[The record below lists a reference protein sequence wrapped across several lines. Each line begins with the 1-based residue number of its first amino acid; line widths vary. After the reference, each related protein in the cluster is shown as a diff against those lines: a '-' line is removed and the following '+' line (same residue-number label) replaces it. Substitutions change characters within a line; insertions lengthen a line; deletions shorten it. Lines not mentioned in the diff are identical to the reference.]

1 MLKLRTGGTLATVA
15 LATMLF
21 PLMLPTGGFGAEKCD
36 ALQEVLVGRMA
47 RIENEWPPLAA
58 AVRYAVHAEFN
69 YFTKQVRGFLQSEI
83 TRDAPDYFLSLARRL
98 GGYLKAVEGISCA
111 LAWRNEID
119 DYFYD
124 YFAFADSV
132 DKALHRLQRQQE
144 RQEQKQNEIFK
155 FMGWHP
161 SLYHDQSKADSD
173 DESGTVPPA

>member
-1 MLKLRTGGTLATVA
+1 MR
-15 LATMLF
+15 
-21 PLMLPTGGFGAEKCD
+21 
-36 ALQEVLVGRMA
+36 LV
-47 RIENEWPPLAA
+47 
-58 AVRYAVHAEFN
+58 YH
-69 YFTKQVRGFLQSEI
+69 YH
-83 TRDAPDYFLSLARRL
+83 
-98 GGYLKAVEGISCA
+98 CA

-119 DYFYD
+119 DYFYE

-144 RQEQKQNEIFK
+144 RQEQKQNDIFK